1 MDHENIKIEESMM
14 STQSMYS
21 PKNANIN
28 MTTYT
33 EYRGPKSPSWA

>member
-1 MDHENIKIEESMM
+1 MN

-21 PKNANIN
+21 PKNGQIR

-33 EYRGPKSPSWA
+33 EYGGGKNPSWA